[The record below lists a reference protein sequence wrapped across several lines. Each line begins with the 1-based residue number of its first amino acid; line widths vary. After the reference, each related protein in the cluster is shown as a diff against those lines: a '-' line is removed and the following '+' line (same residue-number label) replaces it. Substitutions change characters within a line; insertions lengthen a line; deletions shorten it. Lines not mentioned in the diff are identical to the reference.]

1 MSAPEDTDNI
11 GAKPCPTPESDRSI
25 TTPTV
30 LPSGSPPRP
39 TPTPAGPREPD
50 PFYPESDGIQYRWIV
65 AIKENLDYLYR
76 NDPNVFVAVDHLI
89 YPVQDDPSIRQ
100 PPDIYVAFGRPKGD
114 RPSYKVGEE
123 DNIFPQVIFEIWSP
137 SNREGDMARKRAVYR
152 RYGAEEYYVYD
163 PETQT
168 LEIWLQNTS
177 SDFREVMEPR
187 SFISPRL
194 GIRFELTPGEELR
207 LSHPDGQPFL
217 SVAELWHLR
226 EQLALACEAEKQRAE
241 AEKQGAEAAER
252 EVQRLREWL
261 RQKGLSPEGM

>member
-1 MSAPEDTDNI
+1 
-11 GAKPCPTPESDRSI
+11 
-25 TTPTV
+25 
-30 LPSGSPPRP
+30 RP

-65 AIKENLDYLYR
+65 TIKENLDYLYR
-76 NDPNVFVAVDHLI
+76 NDPNVFVAADNFI
-89 YPVQDDPSIRQ
+89 YPVRGDPSIRQ
-100 PPDIYVAFGRPKGD
+100 APDISVVFGRPKGD